1 MRCAIRQE
9 WNCDAIISRREEI
22 RNDFVL
28 IGLINMRVLSK
39 FFERIK
45 AHCSVNSGKKINAF
59 FSLTKR
65 NSCVLGRAN
74 KQIS

>member
-28 IGLINMRVLSK
+28 IGFNK
-39 FFERIK
+39 H
-45 AHCSVNSGKKINAF
+45 A
-59 FSLTKR
+59 SL
-65 NSCVLGRAN
+65 VE
-74 KQIS
+74 IF